1 MGDLPY
7 RTYGEMMGLVEEV
20 DEVISRDAP
29 PGVMYS
35 LHIIGGVAM
44 GAIFDARM
52 TQDLDV
58 ATEGIPPEVVKA
70 AEVVAKRHSMA
81 DNWINNQAAEFVDI
95 DLPVDAFDILYA
107 GQCLL
112 VRGAKPEYL
121 LAMKL
126 MSGRGKDLPDILE
139 LAEATGAVT
148 VEALVSLCDR
158 AYAHTASYSLER
170 PWVESVSAD
179 VASLLGRRR
188 SGVDIAVEL
197 AALSEDY
204 DGMGPGLTDP

>member
-1 MGDLPY
+1 MDDLPF
-7 RTYGEMMGLVEEV
+7 RTYGEMMSLVEEV
-20 DEVISRDAP
+20 DEVLSHSTP

-58 ATEGIPPEVVKA
+58 ASEGIRLEVMKA
-70 AEVVAKRHSMA
+70 AQVVAKRHNMA
-81 DNWINNQAAEFVDI
+81 ENWINNQAAEFVDI
-95 DLPVDAFDILYA
+95 DLPLDAFDILYA
-107 GQCLL
+107 GQCLM

-139 LAEATGAVT
+139 LAEATGAAT
-148 VEALVSLCDR
+148 AEALVSLCDR
-158 AYAHTASYSLER
+158 VYANTDSYSLER
-170 PWVESVSAD
+170 SWVESVSAD
-179 VASLLGRRR
+179 VASLLGKRR
-188 SGVDIAVEL
+188 SGVDTASDL
-197 AALSEDY
+197 AALAEDY
-204 DGMGPGLTDP
+204 DGLDSDITDP